1 MNSWAEDLLLGID
14 RSHTQQSVFDTVERA
29 AFALGFDKCAYGL
42 RLPIPMTNPRIIMLN
57 NYPHEWQLRYMQ
69 AGYLESDP
77 TVQHCRRSQAPLIW
91 SDSVFE
97 RTPELWED
105 ARSFGLKVGWAQ
117 SSLDAYGG
125 GGMLTLCRSGEPI
138 SDLELQEKQVKM
150 RWLANIAHM
159 ALARVLATSVG
170 EDDKNP
176 LTPKEVDILK
186 WCADGKT
193 SSEIAEIMDISI
205 NTVNFHVKNA
215 SSKLHTANKTAAVV
229 RAAMMGLLS

>member
-1 MNSWAEDLLLGID
+1 
-14 RSHTQQSVFDTVERA
+14 
-29 AFALGFDKCAYGL
+29 
-42 RLPIPMTNPRIIMLN
+42 
-57 NYPHEWQLRYMQ
+57 MQ

-77 TVQHCRRSQAPLIW
+77 TVQHCRRSQAPVIW
-91 SDSVFE
+91 SDTVFQS
-97 RTPELWED
+97 TPELWDD
-105 ARSFGLKVGWAQ
+105 AQSFGLKVGWAQ

-125 GGMLTLCRSGEPI
+125 GGMLTLCRSSEAI
-138 SDLELQEKQVKM
+138 SESELQEKQVKM

-159 ALARVLATSVG
+159 ALARVLAAPG
-170 EDDKNP
+170 GDDDKNP

>member
-1 MNSWAEDLLLGID
+1 MNSWAEDLLLAID
-14 RSHTQQSVFDTVERA
+14 RSHTQQSVFETVERA
-29 AFALGFDKCAYGL
+29 ALALGFDKCAYGL

-57 NYPHEWQLRYMQ
+57 NYAQAWQLRYMQ

-77 TVQHCRRSQAPLIW
+77 TVQHCRRSQAPVIW

-97 RTPELWED
+97 NTPELWDD
-105 ARSFGLKVGWAQ
+105 AQSFGLKVGWAQ

-125 GGMLTLCRSGEPI
+125 GGMLTLCRSSEPI
-138 SDLELQEKQVKM
+138 SELELEEKQVKM

-159 ALARVLATSVG
+159 ALARVLAHSG
-170 EDDKNP
+170 SEDDKNP